1 MNKPSQAIFDLN
13 ESYLKS
19 GLSIVN
25 YCKENN
31 ISKSKLIYARR
42 AISNFE
48 RENNPN
54 QETKNQFVEVKP
66 KDDSIKI
73 EIGKNKLEI
82 NLKKSDLISILKEM
96 L

>member
-31 ISKSKLIYARR
+31 ISKSKLVYARR
-42 AISNFE
+42 TISNFE
-48 RENNPN
+48 RENNSN
-54 QETKNQFVEVKP
+54 QETKNQFIEVKP

-73 EIGKNKLEI
+73 EVGKKQTRNHLF
-82 NLKKSDLISILKEM
+82 
-96 L
+96 

>member
-1 MNKPSQAIFDLN
+1 MNKPSQAIFDSN
-13 ESYLKS
+13 ESYLKN

-31 ISKSKLIYARR
+31 ISKSKLVYARK

-48 RENNPN
+48 RESNPN
-54 QETKNQFVEVKP
+54 QEIENQFIEVKP

-73 EIGKNKLEI
+73 EVGKNKLEI
-82 NLKKSDLISILKEM
+82 NLKKSDLISILKEI